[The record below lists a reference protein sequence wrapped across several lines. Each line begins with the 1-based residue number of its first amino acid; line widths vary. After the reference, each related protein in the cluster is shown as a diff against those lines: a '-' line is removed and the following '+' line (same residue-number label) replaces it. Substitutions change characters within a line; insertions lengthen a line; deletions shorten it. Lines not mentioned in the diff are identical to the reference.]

1 MIKFPARSSYV
12 SQAFEDLA
20 CHGPVNWPVSVT
32 SYAQTKS
39 LETIIAWV
47 NNDIILKSEYDNR
60 LADIRAELTRN
71 AKLQGAQLEQAFN
84 EQSKRALQQMIDE
97 TLLLQQAK
105 DRGLS
110 ADIEVLKALEKM
122 RQDYKLESQEALE
135 KRSSLKGI
143 RSMR

>member
-1 MIKFPARSSYV
+1 MFHKISKTL
-12 SQAFEDLA
+12 LA
-20 CHGPVNWPVSVT
+20 VPFIGLLSLT
-32 SYAQTKS
+32 AYAQTKS

-47 NNDIILKSEYDNR
+47 NNDIILKSEYDKR

-84 EQSKRALQQMIDE
+84 DQSKKALQQMIDE

-110 ADIEVLKALEKM
+110 ADI
-122 RQDYKLESQEALE
+122 
-135 KRSSLKGI
+135 
-143 RSMR
+143 